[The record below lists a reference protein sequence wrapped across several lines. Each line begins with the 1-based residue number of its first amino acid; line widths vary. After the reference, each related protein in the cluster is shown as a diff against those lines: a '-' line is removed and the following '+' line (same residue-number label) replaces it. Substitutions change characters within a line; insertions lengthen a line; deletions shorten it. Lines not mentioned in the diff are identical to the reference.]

1 MERKT
6 LFVDVLLPLHLPD
19 TYTYRVPFE
28 YNDVIAVGQRVV
40 VQFGSKRLYAA
51 LVRRV
56 HDEVPGYTTKY
67 VLSILD
73 LEPIVGSHQ
82 FAFWDWMASY
92 YMCYAGDVMAV
103 ALPSA
108 FRLSSESFI
117 VVHPD
122 FSGEYGD
129 LNENEISVLD
139 VLARQPKL
147 PIGEVAQIVGF
158 QKIMPLIKTMID
170 KKIIVMEEELQQ
182 RYTPKSST
190 WLALAP
196 AYAGDEALRTL
207 LAGLEKKASLQKQL
221 LVMLKFLQLSKMGA
235 EEVKKRDLAG
245 CKELSP
251 SALNTLISKEILLPV
266 QRTESRLEEYA
277 NTTSPSTIVL
287 NDEQQ
292 RAFDTIVGSTFP
304 VNLLHGVTASGKT
317 EVYIKLIDRVLSEG
331 KQVLFLLP
339 EIALTAQVINRL
351 RKYFGTAVGVYH
363 SRFTTQERAEVWQ
376 RTAQQTGGFQL
387 LVGARSALF
396 LPFHD
401 LGLVIVDE
409 EHDSSFKQNEPAPR
423 YNGRDSA
430 IYLAHL
436 WGARTVL
443 GSATPSLE
451 SYFNARNGKY
461 GFAEMTQR
469 YGGVQMPEVLCVD
482 MRDAQRKG
490 EVRQNFSDFLVGY
503 IRQALERKEQVIL
516 FQNRR
521 GFSLRIECD
530 TCHWVPQ
537 CKHCDVSLVYHKAT
551 HSMRCHYCGYSIP
564 VPEECPACHSSKLK
578 MKGFGTE
585 RIEDDISILF
595 PDAHV
600 ARMDLDTTAQKNRY
614 LEILNDF
621 EERKIDILVGTQ
633 MITKGLDFRNVS
645 VVGILSADN
654 LISFPDFRA
663 YERSFQQMTQ
673 VSGRAGRQG
682 TRGKVIIQ
690 TYQPYHQ
697 AIRDSMANDYQ
708 SMYSSQIT
716 ERRVFR
722 YPPYYKLIVVT
733 LKHKDQSLLDTAA
746 ARYAASLRGLFATR
760 VMGPEYPSVMR
771 IRNQYI
777 KKIMVRFER
786 SEPLATA
793 KKEMLRLAD
802 KLTEDKQLS
811 RLIVQFDV
819 DPL

>member
-1 MERKT
+1 MERQT

-19 TYTYRVPFE
+19 TYTYRVPFD
-28 YNDVIAVGQRVV
+28 YNGVIAVGQRVV

-56 HDEVPGYTTKY
+56 HDKVPDYQTKY

-73 LEPIVGSHQ
+73 VDPIVTERQ
-82 FAFWDWMASY
+82 FAFWEWMASY
-92 YMCYAGDVMAV
+92 YMCYPGDVMAV

-108 FRLSSESFI
+108 FRLSSESYI

-129 LNENEISVLD
+129 LNENEFSVLD
-139 VLARQPKL
+139 VLSRQTKL
-147 PIGEVAQIVGF
+147 PISEVAQIVGF
-158 QKIMPLIKTMID
+158 QKIMPLIKTMIE

-190 WLALAP
+190 WLALGS
-196 AYAGDEALRTL
+196 AYASEESLQALL
-207 LAGLEKKASLQKQL
+207 ESLEKKTTSQKQL
-221 LVMLKFLQLSKMGA
+221 MVMLKYLQLSKMGK
-235 EEVKKRDLAG
+235 EEVKKRDLVA
-245 CKELSP
+245 CKDLSS
-251 SALNTLISKEILLPV
+251 SALNTLISKEILVPV
-266 QRTESRLEEYA
+266 QRTESRLVEYA

-287 NDEQQ
+287 NEEQQ
-292 RAFDTIVGSTFP
+292 RAFDTIVSSP
-304 VNLLHGVTASGKT
+304 AAVNLLHGVTASGKT
-317 EVYIKLIDRVLSEG
+317 EVYIKLIDRALSEG

-351 RKYFGTAVGVYH
+351 RKYFGTSVGVYH

-376 RTAQQTGGFQL
+376 RTANPNGGYRL
-387 LVGARSALF
+387 LVGARSAVF
-396 LPFHD
+396 LPFHN

-409 EHDSSFKQNEPAPR
+409 EHDGSFKQNDPAPR

-436 WGARTVL
+436 CGARTVL

-461 GFAEMTQR
+461 GYAEMTQR

-490 EVRQNFSDFLVGY
+490 EVHQNLSDFLIGY

-564 VPEECPACHSSKLK
+564 VPEECPGCHSTKLK
-578 MKGFGTE
+578 MRGFGTE

-595 PDAHV
+595 PDANV
-600 ARMDLDTTAQKNRY
+600 ARMDLDSTAQKNRY
-614 LEILNDF
+614 VEILNDF
-621 EERKIDILVGTQ
+621 EEGKIDILVGTQ

-682 TRGKVIIQ
+682 KQGKVIIQ

-697 AIRDSMANDYQ
+697 AIRDAMTNDYL
-708 SMYSSQIT
+708 SMYDSQIT

-722 YPPYYKLIVVT
+722 YPPYYKMIVIT
-733 LKHKDQSLLDTAA
+733 LKHKEQSSLDAAA
-746 ARYAASLRGLFATR
+746 ARYAASLRGLFANR

-786 SEPLATA
+786 SEPLVTA